1 MLMVDKERVRGTI
14 AAIKEKLANAQKK
27 AECIADIENMIDI
40 KQAHIWRADAGS
52 CCGNVCNISS
62 LIGMEIGILQD
73 AIEAIQREDTGKAA
87 SLLENYVAFIEENY
101 QNEHPPY

>member
-14 AAIKEKLANAQKK
+14 AAIKEKLANAQRK

-40 KQAHIWRADAGS
+40 KQAHIWRADVGS

-87 SLLENYVAFIEENY
+87 ALLENYVAFIEENY
-101 QNEHPPY
+101 QNERPPY